1 MEAQITQE
9 RAAKL
14 VAFANDHD
22 DGTPQPRAYFDEH
35 LGAVIVK
42 STVVWPGGQTAVEHD
57 SVRSV
62 RELRA
67 VLGY

>member
-1 MEAQITQE
+1 MDAQITAE
-9 RAAKL
+9 HANRL
-14 VAFANDHD
+14 IAFACEHD
-22 DGTPQPRAYFDEH
+22 DGTPQPRAYFDER

-42 STVVWPGGQTAVEHD
+42 STVVWPEGHTVVEHD
-57 SVRSV
+57 SVRNV

>member
-1 MEAQITQE
+1 MEARITEE

-14 VAFANDHD
+14 VAFACEHD
-22 DGTPQPRAYFDEH
+22 DGTPQPRAYYDER
-35 LGAVIVK
+35 LGSVIVK
-42 STVVWPGGQTAVEHD
+42 STVVWPGGQTAIEHD
-57 SVRSV
+57 SVRNV